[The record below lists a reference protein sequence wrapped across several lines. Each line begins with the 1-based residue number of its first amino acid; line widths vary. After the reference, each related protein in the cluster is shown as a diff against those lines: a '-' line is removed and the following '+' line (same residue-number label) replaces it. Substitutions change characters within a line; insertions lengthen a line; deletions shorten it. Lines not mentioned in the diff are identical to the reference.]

1 MESKDD
7 VDADP
12 GDEEDNFG
20 QDQALV
26 SADKDGSDDGE
37 LDVYDGKSL
46 DPIEKITRAAL
57 RMCDLTY
64 ERAFAI
70 DRRNL
75 GKKLGEYTMARLM
88 EIFFDRIYKDKNE
101 WFT

>member
-1 MESKDD
+1 MESKED
-7 VDADP
+7 VDADL
-12 GDEEDNFG
+12 GYDEE
-20 QDQALV
+20 QEQALV
-26 SADKDGSDDGE
+26 PAEKDGSDDGE
-37 LDVYDGKSL
+37 LDVYEGKSL
-46 DPIEKITRAAL
+46 DPIEKLTRAAL

-64 ERAFAI
+64 DRAFAI
-70 DRRNL
+70 DKQNL